1 MPEVHSKMSVH
12 NDTVTTVL
20 SAESRLSREVLWRAL
35 VMPEQLRH
43 WLGHVAEPLTEG
55 TEFVLSYLNGSDH
68 RVVGTVTRADEPSTL
83 EFTWRF
89 NGGSESQVRV
99 DLEET
104 NSGTKFTLT
113 RTGVE
118 IDQAAADAASWHA
131 QIDFLSFW
139 LHDRIAL
146 GAALRERRNELIG
159 QYEAEVANA
168 LCERV

>member
-1 MPEVHSKMSVH
+1 MP
-12 NDTVTTVL
+12 D
-20 SAESRLSREVLWRAL
+20 
-35 VMPEQLRH
+35 QLRH

-55 TEFVLSYLNGSDH
+55 TDFVLSYLNGSDH
-68 RVVGTVTRADEPSTL
+68 RIVGTVIRADEPSTL

-89 NGGSESQVRV
+89 NGGSESRVRV
-99 DLEET
+99 DFEET
-104 NSGTKFTLT
+104 DAGTRFILT
-113 RTGVE
+113 RSGVE

-159 QYEAEVANA
+159 QYEAELANA
-168 LCERV
+168 LGQRV